1 MPFQNLISDPAGFF
15 ISLLLRLPA
24 ILIAIVLHEAAHAY
38 AAYRLGDDT
47 AMSLGRLTLNP
58 LKHFDPM
65 GTFMLIF
72 VGFGWARP
80 VPINPRNFKNP
91 RRDDLIISLAGVTTN
106 FILFILSGII
116 MYGLIMFAFARAPSA
131 GITFYPNEIES
142 LFKFAP
148 FEFEI
153 KYANLLSRGKIT
165 TNLSQELI
173 TPVFGSTM
181 GHLYTIITNITL
193 VNLMLAVFNL
203 IPAPPLD
210 GFHVV
215 NNLFFKGPLFA
226 GRRTEQV
233 GQIVLFALLFTGYL
247 STGLSFVATNAFSLL
262 GKGYFAIF
270 KALGLG

>member
-24 ILIAIVLHEAAHAY
+24 LLIAIVLHEAAHAY

-58 LKHFDPM
+58 LRHLDPI

-80 VPINPRNFKNP
+80 VPINPRNFKKP
-91 RRDDLIISLAGVTTN
+91 RRDDLIVSIAGIATN
-106 FILFILSGII
+106 LILFILSGLM
-116 MYGLIMFAFARAPSA
+116 MYGFIISAFARAPSA
-131 GITFYPNEIES
+131 GVNFHLNEIES
-142 LFKFAP
+142 LFKIAP
-148 FEFEI
+148 FQ
-153 KYANLLSRGKIT
+153 YTYYNLFSRGEIT
-165 TNLSQELI
+165 SSLAQELI
-173 TPVFGSTM
+173 TPVFGGTM
-181 GHLYTIITNITL
+181 GHLYTIVANITL
-193 VNLMLAVFNL
+193 VNLMLAAFNL

-215 NNLFFKGPLFA
+215 NSLFFKGPLFA
-226 GRRTEQV
+226 GRRLEQT

-247 STGLSFVATNAFSLL
+247 STGLNYVATGAFELL
-262 GKGYFAIF
+262 GKGYFAVF
-270 KALGLG
+270 RALGLG